1 MHDKIE
7 KDNRERQ
14 PALTLKI
21 GIHQGSCF
29 AVNLNDSLDYF
40 GTTVNIVARVQRE
53 SQGGD
58 VVVTDE
64 VYQDPEAQ
72 KRLAACPHGHEEFD
86 VHVRGLSGT
95 RRVHRLRPRER

>member
-1 MHDKIE
+1 MHNRIE
-7 KDNRERQ
+7 TDNQERQ

-40 GTTVNIVARVQRE
+40 GTTVNIAARVQRE

-58 VVVTDE
+58 VVVTHE

-72 KRLAACPHGHEEFD
+72 KQLAARPHGHEEFD
-86 VHVRGLSGT
+86 VQVRGLSGT